1 MNLKIWNASVMLAL
15 SLTMLGPLPVAR
27 ADDTPPPQTVV
38 IPGTLQS
45 ELGCSGDW
53 FNKIDW
59 TYQTNNWGVGLPV
72 EGRDKWPSMSPL
84 LSDPALKPSPAD
96 IQFAAAHFREMLQI
110 RKSSPLFRLQT
121 AEQVQRA
128 LTFFNTGP
136 DQTPGLIVMRLSDVD
151 GLGENYEDIVVLFN
165 ARPDAVSFADES
177 FKGVA
182 FELHSV
188 QQNSVDAVLK
198 TAAFDAANGAFKVPA
213 RTAAVF
219 VLPQAAPKATAA
231 PTVTSAAALTPAPT
245 STPGPTVVLP
255 TVGGSD
261 TPPARPAPS
270 PALLGGL
277 AVAILAVLGGIW
289 AWRRR
294 KK

>member
-1 MNLKIWNASVMLAL
+1 
-15 SLTMLGPLPVAR
+15 
-27 ADDTPPPQTVV
+27 
-38 IPGTLQS
+38 
-45 ELGCSGDW
+45 
-53 FNKIDW
+53 
-59 TYQTNNWGVGLPV
+59 
-72 EGRDKWPSMSPL
+72 MSPL

-151 GLGENYEDIVVLFN
+151 GLDENYEDIVVLFN

-182 FELHSV
+182 FEPHSV

-198 TAAFDAANGAFKVPA
+198 TAAFDAASGAFTVPG
-213 RTAAVF
+213 RTTAVF
-219 VLPQAAPKATAA
+219 VVKAQAAPEPTSTVAA
-231 PTVTSAAALTPAPT
+231 PTAVPPTPTPTPGAGPALSGTGIAWLAGIVVAAAL
-245 STPGPTVVLP
+245 G
-255 TVGGSD
+255 
-261 TPPARPAPS
+261 
-270 PALLGGL
+270 ALYL
-277 AVAILAVLGGIW
+277 W
-289 AWRRR
+289 QRRR
-294 KK
+294 K